1 MVTIEFT
8 DLEVAERRVR
18 GAVMRSAKVSG
29 GALFPLDLLVW
40 AVGDRTASLVRGFR
54 ALIESRNLAVAGAVL
69 RMQLDTYLRF
79 MAAWHAPSPH
89 DFAIAV
95 IGGRKVSQLVDRSG
109 KKLQDRRL
117 VEIASVEH
125 PWIASVYEATSG
137 FVHFS
142 RSHVISV
149 GRETADDVDSIGLEL
164 SGEDPPNATDE
175 SRQEAIRCMTHIVQL
190 VERQI
195 LGWAATKES
204 VGADAAPAT

>member
-1 MVTIEFT
+1 LVTIEFT
-8 DLEVAERRVR
+8 ELEAAEHRVR
-18 GAVMRSAKVSG
+18 EAVMHSAKVSG

-40 AVGDRTASLVRGFR
+40 AVGNRTASLVRGFR
-54 ALIESRNLAVAGAVL
+54 ALIESRNLAIAGAVL

-79 MAAWHAPSPH
+79 MAAWHAPNPH
-89 DFAIAV
+89 DFANAV
-95 IGGRKVSQLVDRSG
+95 IGGKKVSQLVDRNG
-109 KKLQDRRL
+109 KKLQDFRL

-149 GRETADDVDSIGLEL
+149 GRENVDDAGAISLEL

-175 SRQEAIRCMTHIVQL
+175 SRREAIECMTHIVQL

-195 LGWAATKES
+195 LGWAATKAR

>member
-1 MVTIEFT
+1 
-8 DLEVAERRVR
+8 
-18 GAVMRSAKVSG
+18 
-29 GALFPLDLLVW
+29 
-40 AVGDRTASLVRGFR
+40 
-54 ALIESRNLAVAGAVL
+54 
-69 RMQLDTYLRF
+69 
-79 MAAWHAPSPH
+79 MAAWHAPNPH
-89 DFAIAV
+89 DFANAV
-95 IGGRKVSQLVDRSG
+95 IGGKKVSQLVDRSG
-109 KKLQDRRL
+109 KKLQDFRL

-149 GRETADDVDSIGLEL
+149 GRENVDDAGAISLEL

-175 SRQEAIRCMTHIVQL
+175 SRREAIECMTHIVQL

-195 LGWAATKES
+195 LGWAATKAR